1 MTTVR
6 HAEPSD
12 MARIVEMG
20 VTFVDSSSTFKAL
33 GPADPARIAALTRT
47 LSTYA
52 DGCVFVA
59 EVDGRVVGMLAGH
72 IPVHPM
78 LDVVMASELA
88 WWFEPDHRGT
98 AGARLLSAFAAWA
111 RERGANALHM
121 VAPNVRVA
129 MHYKRLGYFEMETSF
144 MRRID

>member
-1 MTTVR
+1 MTVR
-6 HAEPSD
+6 PAVAADVP
-12 MARIVEMG
+12 RIVEMG
-20 VTFVDSSSTFKAL
+20 V
-33 GPADPARIAALTRT
+33 R
-47 LSTYA
+47 
-52 DGCVFVA
+52 FVA
-59 EVDGRVVGMLAGH
+59 ESEYWKLGTANPDKIAVLALSLIESGGLFVAEDASGIVGMLGGCLMD
-72 IPVHPM
+72 HPM
-78 LDVVMASELA
+78 LDSLVASELA
-88 WWFEPDHRGT
+88 WWVEPDHRGT